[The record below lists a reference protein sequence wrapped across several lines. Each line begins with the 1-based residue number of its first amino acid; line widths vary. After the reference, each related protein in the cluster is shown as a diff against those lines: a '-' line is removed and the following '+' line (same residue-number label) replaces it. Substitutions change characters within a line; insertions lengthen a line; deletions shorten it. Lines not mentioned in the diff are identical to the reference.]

1 MKVLV
6 AEDDANTRAGLIEI
20 LEMEGYD
27 TVAAANGADALA
39 LFDAETPDFV
49 CLDVMMPQMNGY
61 DVCREIRRQNAR
73 VPVIFISAKSEEV
86 DKVIGLELGA
96 DDFIMKPFGV
106 KEVVARIRAIT
117 RRCFANSATVDTR
130 FTIGDLTVSPEELRA
145 RRGDTV
151 VDLSLRDVKIL
162 QLFASSRG
170 KALTRNMIYH
180 HAWGEGSVANS
191 RCLDQH
197 IAQLRKRI
205 ERDPRQ
211 PEIIR
216 TVHGIGYRWDAD

>member
-6 AEDDANTRAGLIEI
+6 AEDDAHTRAGLIEI
-20 LEMEGYD
+20 LEMEGYE
-27 TVAAANGADALA
+27 VVSAANGADALA
-39 LFDAETPDFV
+39 QYHGESPDFV
-49 CLDVMMPQMNGY
+49 CLDVMMPEMNGY
-61 DVCREIRRQNAR
+61 DVCREIRKQNLR

-117 RRCFANSATVDTR
+117 RRCFANSASTDSG
-130 FTIGDLTVSPEELRA
+130 FTIGDLRVSPDELRA
-145 RRGDTV
+145 RRGEESI
-151 VDLSLRDVKIL
+151 DLSLRDVKIL
-162 QLFASSRG
+162 QFFAASPG
-170 KALTRNMIYH
+170 KALTRTMIYH
-180 HAWGEGSVANS
+180 HAWGPGSVANS

-216 TVHGIGYRWDAD
+216 TVHGIGYRWEKD

>member
-6 AEDDANTRAGLIEI
+6 AEDDANTRAGLVEI

-27 TVAAANGADALA
+27 VVAAANGADALA
-39 LFDAETPDFV
+39 QFHGENPDFV
-49 CLDVMMPQMNGY
+49 CLDVMMPQKDGY
-61 DVCREIRRQNAR
+61 DVCREIRKHNSR

-117 RRCFANSATVDTR
+117 RRCFANSAQQDDR
-130 FTIGDLTVSPEELRA
+130 FRIGDLDVRPQELRA
-145 RRGDTV
+145 LRGETV
-151 VDLSLRDVKIL
+151 IDLSLRDIKIL
-162 QLFASSRG
+162 QFLADNPG
-170 KALTRNMIYH
+170 KALTRTMIYH
-180 HAWGEGSVANS
+180 HAWGPGSVANS

-197 IAQLRKRI
+197 IAQLRKRV
-205 ERDPRQ
+205 EKDSRNPA
-211 PEIIR
+211 IIR
-216 TVHGIGYRWDAD
+216 TVHGVGYRWDGS